1 MLLERAGPRR
11 PVWPPTG
18 RNGHHA
24 MVTTGPR
31 EARGGDPG
39 RDDGSAGADPV
50 LVRRRR
56 MARAAELGQ
65 RVGYALF
72 GLAVVVFVVGFAA
85 GLTPGLVTAIV
96 VALGAGSLL
105 LAPAI
110 VVGYAV
116 KAADRDD
123 RERGSGGS
131 VTRRSGRGT

>member
-1 MLLERAGPRR
+1 
-11 PVWPPTG
+11 
-18 RNGHHA
+18 